1 MSSSGAALS
10 GFREPYLASQD
21 ITVKDATA
29 NPETVYVK
37 LRGMVRFVNQDQIDY
52 KVRLWTR
59 GKREHAD
66 VDLLLPA
73 LKDFT
78 LIVDP
83 GTTINGECEYE
94 LLETGLQS
102 VDCEDNEKS
111 AAPVAEA
118 LHMNM
123 ADTSTMSFSSSVHA
137 DSSHGGGGTIKIG
150 G

>member
-1 MSSSGAALS
+1 MSSTGTALS
-10 GFREPYLASQD
+10 GFKEPYLASQD
-21 ITVKDATA
+21 VTVEDATA
-29 NPETVYVK
+29 TPETVYVK
-37 LRGMVRFVNQDQIDY
+37 LRGLVRFVNKDKIDY

-73 LKDFT
+73 QKDFT

-94 LLETGLQS
+94 LLESGMETL
-102 VDCEDNEKS
+102 DREKDD
-111 AAPVAEA
+111 AAPPTEA

-123 ADTSTMSFSSSVHA
+123 ADTSTMTFSSNVHA

>member
-1 MSSSGAALS
+1 
-10 GFREPYLASQD
+10 LASQD
-21 ITVKDATA
+21 VTVEDATA
-29 NPETVYVK
+29 TPETVYVK
-37 LRGMVRFVNQDQIDY
+37 LRGLVRFVNKDKIDY

-73 LKDFT
+73 QKDFT

-94 LLETGLQS
+94 LLESGMETL
-102 VDCEDNEKS
+102 DREKDD
-111 AAPVAEA
+111 AAPPTEA

-123 ADTSTMSFSSSVHA
+123 ADTSTMTFSSNVHA